1 MRWRREQGGVIGVSG
16 CHQWRGLSTG
26 AGRAAFEADDVR
38 DGIDERRR
46 DREEGFESRVV

>member
-38 DGIDERRR
+38 D
-46 DREEGFESRVV
+46 REEGFESRVV